1 MLANLMFSTKNLK
14 AQEARKPVG
23 PLCSDIPFGVLE
35 EELAVQEP
43 GSEKLPVLS
52 KGGIRYK

>member
-1 MLANLMFSTKNLK
+1 MFLTKNFK
-14 AQEARKPVG
+14 AQGAGKPVD

-43 GSEKLPVLS
+43 GSENLPVLS
-52 KGGIRYK
+52 RGGD